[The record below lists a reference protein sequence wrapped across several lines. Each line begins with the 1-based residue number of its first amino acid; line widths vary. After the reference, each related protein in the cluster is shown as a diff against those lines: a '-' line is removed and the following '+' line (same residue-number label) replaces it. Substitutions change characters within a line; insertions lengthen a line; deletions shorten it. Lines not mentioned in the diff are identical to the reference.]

1 SDASEP
7 MFAYEDREVPEME
20 RVVVAPKG
28 ARLRSADVGVGRL
41 PAAPTEK
48 VNSLG
53 EDGVAALK
61 ELARRL
67 RSEES
72 RPRSHSLLD
81 LFGLECVNIEAHM
94 KVGSKGYYGLLA
106 MADLVQNYKGHQP
119 VQVKEI
125 ARRQKIP
132 EEYLG
137 QIMVLLKRANL
148 VHGTRGPAG
157 GYYLA
162 RPPESITV
170 NDVLKILEGPLMG
183 VDLRG
188 QRNRLASSLVAR
200 RLIETWT
207 RAAEASEKILEE
219 VTLADL
225 CRPDDRVQ
233 MYYI

>member
-1 SDASEP
+1 
-7 MFAYEDREVPEME
+7 
-20 RVVVAPKG
+20 
-28 ARLRSADVGVGRL
+28 
-41 PAAPTEK
+41 
-48 VNSLG
+48 
-53 EDGVAALK
+53 
-61 ELARRL
+61 
-67 RSEES
+67 
-72 RPRSHSLLD
+72 
-81 LFGLECVNIEAHM
+81 M

-148 VHGTRGPAG
+148 VHGTRGPGG

-162 RPPESITV
+162 RPPEGISV
-170 NDVLKILEGPLMG
+170 NEVLKVLEGPMIAA
-183 VDLRG
+183 DLKS
-188 QRNRLASSLVAR
+188 QRNRLSGSIVAR
-200 RLIETWT
+200 RLIDTWT
-207 RAAEASEKILEE
+207 KAMAASENILEE

-225 CRPDDRVQ
+225 CRPDEGVQ